1 MRNGTILDK
10 RAKSLS
16 LGLLSDSDSIKMP
29 ESATARAKR
38 LAKIRK
44 KAKGSKEDIEEEAE
58 VAENE
63 EPPAKRLK
71 FRNYAPHDISLAS
84 NDKNDATTKEISGL
98 SNYDEDREVLDP
110 IKKQLQKVEELE
122 VAEQDSAPKKPH
134 YDLKAR
140 IEPKLLKLKK
150 RTTRA
155 IVSILREKLAA
166 EVL

>member
-98 SNYDEDREVLDP
+98 SNYDEDF
-110 IKKQLQKVEELE
+110 
-122 VAEQDSAPKKPH
+122 DSINNP
-134 YDLKAR
+134 YL
-140 IEPKLLKLKK
+140 
-150 RTTRA
+150 
-155 IVSILREKLAA
+155 
-166 EVL
+166 